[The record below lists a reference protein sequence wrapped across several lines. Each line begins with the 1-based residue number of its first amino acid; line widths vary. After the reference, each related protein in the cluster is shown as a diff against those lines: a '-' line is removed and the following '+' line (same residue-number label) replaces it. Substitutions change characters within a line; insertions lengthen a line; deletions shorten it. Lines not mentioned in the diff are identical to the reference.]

1 MRKTISLLL
10 VLFIAIS
17 LFSPAM
23 VSAQTAENPPA
34 VSSAR
39 SSFSLLDGTPVRLRL
54 SRNISS
60 KDSKTGE
67 NVDFEVLDDIKI
79 GETIVIPKQSAA
91 IATITR
97 AKAAGRLGRGGKLDV
112 NIDYVR
118 LSTGDKIALRSIKEN
133 KGDNRTGTMTTG
145 LVAAGI
151 LFFPAAPLFL
161 FVKGKNINVAK
172 GTEVTA
178 YVNGDFALD
187 PAKFAP
193 GLTAS
198 AAVEGSTSVVVK
210 SAPEGAEIEVNG
222 VFVGSTPSTLQLKA
236 GEHKVVVKKSGF
248 VLWERV
254 ISVTAGSS
262 ITLDATL
269 DKQPENN

>member
-10 VLFIAIS
+10 VLFLATGPFSTAVIDAQIS
-17 LFSPAM
+17 ETP
-23 VSAQTAENPPA
+23 QPA
-34 VSSAR
+34 VVP
-39 SSFSLLDGTPVRLRL
+39 FSLLDGTPVRLRL
-54 SRNISS
+54 SNNLSS
-60 KDSKTGE
+60 KDAKTGQ

-79 GETIVIPKQSAA
+79 GDVIVIPKQSSA

-97 AKAAGRLGRGGKLDV
+97 AKPAGRLGRGGKLDV

-118 LSTGDKIALRSIKEN
+118 LVTGDKITLRAAKEN

-161 FVKGKNINVAK
+161 FVKGKNINIAK

-187 PAKFAP
+187 RGKFVSSP
-193 GLTAS
+193 RTD
-198 AAVEGSTSVVVK
+198 AAEELTSVFVK
-210 SAPEGAEIEVNG
+210 STPEGAEIEVDG
-222 VFVGSTPSTLQLKA
+222 VFVGSTPSTIQLKA
-236 GEHKVVVKKSGF
+236 GERNVVVKKSGF
-248 VLWERV
+248 VTWERT
-254 ISVTAGSS
+254 ISVATGSNL
-262 ITLDATL
+262 TLDATL
-269 DKQPENN
+269 ERPTDEN